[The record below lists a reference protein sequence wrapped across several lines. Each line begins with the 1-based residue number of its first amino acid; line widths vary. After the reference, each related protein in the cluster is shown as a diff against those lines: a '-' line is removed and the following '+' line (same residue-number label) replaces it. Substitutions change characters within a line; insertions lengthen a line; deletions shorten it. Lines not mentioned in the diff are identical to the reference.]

1 LPSGKNTDDILNE
14 VRKAA
19 FALRKNK
26 SNNIEEEEEENS
38 NMENNNNNTLMISE
52 EWESWYPQ
60 EWLGWCRY
68 GVPCDYPTPY
78 WVTASIADGPVDDV
92 APFVDDGKSKKK
104 SNSRATQREREMS
117 SISETRQSNDK
128 NTILAHHSFQ
138 VDEELRINSTNHDI
152 KLIQMIK
159 DRAKSD
165 AERERGDV
173 LMDKYMEQEEK
184 LLLTRMEYRTTLIER
199 NIKGTDALKST
210 PVSLSST
217 TSRPTIAPSHVTSSH
232 VNSEDDYDADETTYE
247 CTPMEQFLGD
257 INNPSYIREFHPSA
271 SFSGQFSPSSQG
283 DGDSATSQGDFTGP
297 TAPYDEDAEAI
308 PNIIN
313 VLPSITENT
322 HKPSRN
328 ASLPCSSFSVEV
340 ASTSRTS
347 GVSRPPRPTRNNA
360 SSVTLQ
366 PSRPYITRSSP
377 ALQKKPTTTS
387 NPFAGHDWE
396 HVNRLLHG
404 KYHIHHSNP
413 GVIVQDNFNIR
424 GTIQDMEYLRQ
435 LGKEDLDD
443 EPDNLELVKMWLVK
457 MKKAIA
463 IAEKHL
469 EMDDSEEEEV

>member
-1 LPSGKNTDDILNE
+1 
-14 VRKAA
+14 
-19 FALRKNK
+19 
-26 SNNIEEEEEENS
+26 
-38 NMENNNNNTLMISE
+38 MISE
-52 EWESWYPQ
+52 
-60 EWLGWCRY
+60 
-68 GVPCDYPTPY
+68 DDDPTTY
-78 WVTASIADGPVDDV
+78 WVTATIEDGPVDNV

-165 AERERGDV
+165 TERERGDV
-173 LMDKYMEQEEK
+173 LMDKYMEQEEQ
-184 LLLTRMEYRTTLIER
+184 LLISRMEYKTTLIER
-199 NIKGTDALKST
+199 NVKGTNALKST

-257 INNPSYIREFHPSA
+257 IEKKSYIREFHHPA
-271 SFSGQFSPSSQG
+271 SFSGQFSPLSQG
-283 DGDSATSQGDFTGP
+283 DGDSATSQGDFTEP
-297 TAPYDEDAEAI
+297 TAPYDEDTESI
-308 PNIIN
+308 SNIII
-313 VLPSITENT
+313 VPSSIAENT
-322 HKPSRN
+322 HKPLRN
-328 ASLPCSSFSVEV
+328 ASLPCSSFAVEV
-340 ASTSRTS
+340 SSTSRTS
-347 GVSRPPRPTRNNA
+347 GVSRPPRPTKNNA

-366 PSRPYITRSSP
+366 PSRGYITRSSP
-377 ALQKKPTTTS
+377 ALSKKPTSTS

-396 HVNRLLHG
+396 HVNKLLHG
-404 KYHIHHSNP
+404 RYHIHHSNP
-413 GVIVQDNFNIR
+413 GVIVQDDFNIR
-424 GTIQDMEYLRQ
+424 RTIQDMEYLRQ
-435 LGKEDLDD
+435 LEEKDLDND
-443 EPDNLELVKMWLVK
+443 RDNLELVQMWLVK

-463 IAEKHL
+463 VAEKHL